1 MSQADVVRCFA
12 HFAFRGISLFR
23 VFGLTIACILAG
35 CNAAQP
41 SFQSTDITGAD
52 FGRTFALTDH
62 NGRPRSLQDFRGKV
76 VVVFFGFTH
85 CPDVCPTTLA
95 ELAGAVRKLGPAGQ
109 QVQVLLVTVDPE
121 RDTPELL
128 AKYVTAFNP
137 NFLALRGDADQT
149 ARVAQEFKVIYQK
162 VAGTRPENYAMDHSA
177 GSYIFDRQGR
187 LRLYVSYGR
196 GADVFAHDI
205 DLLIKQSGAG

>member
-1 MSQADVVRCFA
+1 MRRANFE
-12 HFAFRGISLFR
+12 FRLWGLRALSLAA
-23 VFGLTIACILAG
+23 VCILAG

-41 SFQSTDITGAD
+41 SFQATDITGAD
-52 FGRTFALTDH
+52 FGRGFTLTDQ
-62 NGRPRSLQDFRGKV
+62 NGRPRSLEDFRGKV
-76 VVVFFGFTH
+76 VVLFFGFTH

-95 ELAGAVRKLGPAGQ
+95 ELAGAVRKLGPGRQ

-137 NFLALRGDADQT
+137 DFLALRGDSDET
-149 ARVAQEFKVIYQK
+149 ARVAKEFKVIYQK
-162 VAGTRPENYAMDHSA
+162 VAGPRPEDYGMDHSA
-177 GSYIFDRQGR
+177 GSYIFDRKGR

-205 DLLIKQSGAG
+205 DLLLKQPGAV

>member
-1 MSQADVVRCFA
+1 LVS
-12 HFAFRGISLFR
+12 ISRIFL
-23 VFGLTIACILAG
+23 VAALTVLSG
-35 CNAAQP
+35 CHTGQP

-52 FGRTFALTDH
+52 FGKAFALTDH
-62 NGRPRSLQDFRGKV
+62 NGKPRALADFRGQV

-95 ELAGAVRKLGPAGQ
+95 ELAGAARKLGPAAEK
-109 QVQVLLVTVDPE
+109 VQVLLVTVDPE

-137 NFLALRGDADQT
+137 RFLALRGNADET
-149 ARVAQEFKVIYQK
+149 ARVAKEFKVIYQK
-162 VAGTRPENYAMDHSA
+162 VAGARAENYAMDHSA

-187 LRLYVSYGR
+187 LRLYVGYGR
-196 GADVFAHDI
+196 GADVFAHDV
-205 DLLIKQSGAG
+205 DLLLEQP

>member
-1 MSQADVVRCFA
+1 MRLPAASI
-12 HFAFRGISLFR
+12 FRYLAL
-23 VFGLTIACILAG
+23 VAACIV
-35 CNAAQP
+35 AACHSGLP

-52 FGRTFALTDH
+52 FGKAFALTDY
-62 NGRPRSLQDFRGKV
+62 NGKPRTLEDFRGQV
-76 VVVFFGFTH
+76 VVMFFGFTH

-95 ELAGAVRKLGPAGQ
+95 ELAVAVKKLGPSGE

-137 NFLALRGDADQT
+137 KFLALRGNADET
-149 ARVAQEFKVIYQK
+149 ARVAKEFKVIFQK
-162 VAGTRPENYAMDHSA
+162 VAGPRPENYSMDHSA

-187 LRLYVSYGR
+187 LRLYVGYGR
-196 GADVFAHDI
+196 GADIFAHDI
-205 DLLIKQSGAG
+205 DLLLKQS

>member
-1 MSQADVVRCFA
+1 MHLPAASI
-12 HFAFRGISLFR
+12 FRYLA
-23 VFGLTIACILAG
+23 LTAACIVGG
-35 CNAAQP
+35 CHSGQP

-52 FGRTFALTDH
+52 FGKAFALTDH
-62 NGRPRSLQDFRGKV
+62 NGKPRTLEDFRGQIV
-76 VVVFFGFTH
+76 VMFFGFTH

-95 ELAGAVRKLGPAGQ
+95 ELAVAVKKLGPSGEK
-109 QVQVLLVTVDPE
+109 VQVLLVTVDPE

-137 NFLALRGDADQT
+137 KFLALRGNADET
-149 ARVAQEFKVIYQK
+149 ARVAKEFKVIFQK
-162 VAGTRPENYAMDHSA
+162 VAGPRPENYSMDHSA

-187 LRLYVSYGR
+187 LRLYVGYGR

-205 DLLIKQSGAG
+205 DLLLKQS

>member
-1 MSQADVVRCFA
+1 MRLPAASI
-12 HFAFRGISLFR
+12 FRYLA
-23 VFGLTIACILAG
+23 LAAACIVAG
-35 CNAAQP
+35 CHSGQP

-52 FGRTFALTDH
+52 FGKAFALTDH
-62 NGRPRSLQDFRGKV
+62 NGKPRTLEDFRGQV
-76 VVVFFGFTH
+76 VVMFFGFTH

-95 ELAGAVRKLGPAGQ
+95 ELAVAVKKLGPSGEK
-109 QVQVLLVTVDPE
+109 VQVLLVTVDPE

-137 NFLALRGDADQT
+137 KFLALRGNADET
-149 ARVAQEFKVIYQK
+149 ARVAKEFKVIYQK
-162 VAGTRPENYAMDHSA
+162 VAGPRAENYSMDHSA

-187 LRLYVSYGR
+187 LRLYVGYGR

-205 DLLIKQSGAG
+205 ELLLKQP

>member
-1 MSQADVVRCFA
+1 MDLPAASI
-12 HFAFRGISLFR
+12 FRYLA
-23 VFGLTIACILAG
+23 LAAACIVGG
-35 CNAAQP
+35 CHSGQP

-52 FGRTFALTDH
+52 FGKAFALTDH
-62 NGRPRSLQDFRGKV
+62 NGKPRTLEDFRGQIV
-76 VVVFFGFTH
+76 VMFFGFTH

-95 ELAGAVRKLGPAGQ
+95 ELAVAVKKLGPSGEK
-109 QVQVLLVTVDPE
+109 VQVLLVTVDPE

-137 NFLALRGDADQT
+137 KFLALRGNADET
-149 ARVAQEFKVIYQK
+149 ARVAKEFKVIFQK
-162 VAGTRPENYAMDHSA
+162 VAGPRPENYSMDHSA

-187 LRLYVSYGR
+187 LRLYVGYGR

-205 DLLIKQSGAG
+205 DLLLKQS